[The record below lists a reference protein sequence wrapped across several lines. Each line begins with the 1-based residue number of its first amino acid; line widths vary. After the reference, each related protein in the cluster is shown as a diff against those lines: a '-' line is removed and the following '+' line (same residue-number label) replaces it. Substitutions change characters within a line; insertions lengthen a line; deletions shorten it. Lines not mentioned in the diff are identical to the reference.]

1 MRSSQPDV
9 LGGSGD
15 VVVVSEVILEAAVV
29 AFIHAFDVGHQRYG
43 GSHRVAVLQKEKM
56 RFKLKL

>member
-1 MRSSQPDV
+1 M

-29 AFIHAFDVGHQRYG
+29 AFIHAFDVGHQRNG
-43 GSHRVAVLQKEKM
+43 GRHRVEVLQNEKM
-56 RFKLKL
+56 QLK